1 MADKSKNQHS
11 AKDVRE
17 RISTEKGSETSDY
30 RNEKIF
36 DSGNSLNLEFEDSR
50 TSKHGD
56 SKIEMPKLKT
66 VNEVSKLT
74 GVSVRTL
81 HHYDAVGLLKPS
93 EITGAGYRLYDDA
106 ALLRLQN
113 ILLFRELKFPLK
125 EIGRILDCPDF
136 DQNEALSQQI
146 ALLTL
151 EHKRLGNLIRF
162 AKKIQKKGVNTM
174 EFNVFDRSEI
184 EEFKKEAAVRWG
196 GTKEYKEFKEREKE
210 GLDTAKSGGELM
222 GLFAKIGE
230 LKNLLPADTTVQEKI
245 GALQQFITDNYY
257 TCSKEVL
264 YSLGQMYL
272 QDERFRQAIDRAG
285 GEGCTDFV
293 GKAISIYCK
302 GE

>member
-1 MADKSKNQHS
+1 MADKSKNPHS
-11 AKDVRE
+11 AKEVRE
-17 RISTEKGSETSDY
+17 RISTEKSSETSDY
-30 RNEKIF
+30 RKEKIF
-36 DSGNSLNLEFEDSR
+36 NSRNSLNLEFEDRR

-56 SKIEMPKLKT
+56 SKIKMPKLKT

>member
-11 AKDVRE
+11 DKEVRE

>member
-1 MADKSKNQHS
+1 
-11 AKDVRE
+11 
-17 RISTEKGSETSDY
+17 
-30 RNEKIF
+30 
-36 DSGNSLNLEFEDSR
+36 
-50 TSKHGD
+50 
-56 SKIEMPKLKT
+56 MPKLKT

-151 EHKRLGNLIRF
+151 EHKRLGKLIRF

>member
-1 MADKSKNQHS
+1 MEKS
-11 AKDVRE
+11 
-17 RISTEKGSETSDY
+17 SETSDY
-30 RNEKIF
+30 RKEKKF
-36 DSGNSLNLEFEDSR
+36 DSGNSPNLEFEDSR

-56 SKIEMPKLKT
+56 SKIKMHKLKT

-136 DQNEALSQQI
+136 DQNEALSQ
-146 ALLTL
+146 
-151 EHKRLGNLIRF
+151 RLGNLIRF

-184 EEFKKEAAVRWG
+184 EEFKEEAAARWG
-196 GTKEYKEFKEREKE
+196 GTKEYKEFKEREKA
-210 GLDTAKSGGELM
+210 GLDTAKSGVELM

-230 LKNLLPADTTVQEKI
+230 LKNLPPADTTVQEKI

-257 TCSKEVL
+257 TCSKEIL

-272 QDERFRQAIDRAG
+272 QDERFRKTIDQAG

-293 GKAISIYCK
+293 GEAISIYCK